1 MLRAAAPVAITAL
14 LLVAVPALVGGSSY
28 GLRIASLT
36 VIVATYAVAFNLL
49 FGHTRQLFLCIG
61 ALAGGGA
68 YGFVLLVRD
77 LRLAPP
83 LALAVVAV
91 GVAAF
96 GAFLSYVSIRRGF
109 GVLFV
114 GVVTLAVSIMFHN
127 LLLGLRQYTN
137 GETGLATRGVGFGLG
152 NAPQEG
158 YLVLVGVLVAA
169 LAGHQALLRSRHG
182 LAFQALGE
190 DELSAALSGIDVT
203 RYKVGA
209 AAVASGLIGLV
220 GALYADVNGFI
231 SPSVFALG
239 HVDIPVFVALL
250 LGGMRTLLGP
260 VVGAVLF
267 SAVDEVVRPFGQL
280 TVLTYGTLMVVLFLL
295 FREGVVPAVQRV
307 LLRAWARRLRARP
320 TPPGVEGEPVAYVA
334 APRTVLPPEG
344 RNTASE
350 GGKASAR
357 DPSPR

>member
-1 MLRAAAPVAITAL
+1 MNGRSLLRSAVPVLTTAL
-14 LLVAVPALVGGSSY
+14 LLMAVPAILGGSPY

-36 VIVATYAVAFNLL
+36 VIIATYAIAFNLL

-61 ALAGGGA
+61 ALAGLGA
-68 YGFVLLVRD
+68 YAFILLSRDVR
-77 LRLAPP
+77 LLPA
-83 LALAVVAV
+83 LALAVVTG

-114 GVVTLAVSIMFHN
+114 GVVTLAVSLMFLN
-127 LLLGLRQYTN
+127 VLLGLRQYTN
-137 GETGLATRGVGFGLG
+137 GETGLVTRGIGFGLG
-152 NAPQEG
+152 DHPKAA
-158 YLVLVGVLVAA
+158 YFVLVGILVLA
-169 LAGHQALLRSRHG
+169 LAGYQALLRSRHG
-182 LAFQALGE
+182 LVFQALAD
-190 DELSAALSGIDVT
+190 DEISAELSGIDVT
-203 RYKVGA
+203 RYKVGTA
-209 AAVASGLIGLV
+209 AMASGLIGLV

-280 TVLTYGTLMVVLFLL
+280 TVLTYGSLMVVLFLL
-295 FREGVVPAVQRV
+295 FREGVVPVAQRI
-307 LLRAWARRLRARP
+307 LIRLS
-320 TPPGVEGEPVAYVA
+320 
-334 APRTVLPPEG
+334 APRQG
-344 RNTASE
+344 
-350 GGKASAR
+350 
-357 DPSPR
+357 